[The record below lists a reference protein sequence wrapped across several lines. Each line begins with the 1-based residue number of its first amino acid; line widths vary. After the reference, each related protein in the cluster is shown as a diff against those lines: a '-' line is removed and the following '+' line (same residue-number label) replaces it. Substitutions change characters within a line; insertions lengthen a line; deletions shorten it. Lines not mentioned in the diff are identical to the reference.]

1 MATIVREQERQAG
14 WLGGITRYQWLVLF
28 VAWLGWSLDAT
39 DFNLYSLVLRPAIT
53 DLLGGQASAAELGQV
68 GGIVSTVG
76 LLGWAIGGFLFG
88 VLGGQKRRG
97 GKAHNKI

>member
-1 MATIVREQERQAG
+1 MATIIREQERQAG

-53 DLLGGQASAAELGQV
+53 ELLGGQASAEQLGQV

-76 LLGWAIGGFLFG
+76 LLGWTFGGFLFG
-88 VLGGQKRRG
+88 PLARNIRPGRT
-97 GKAHNKI
+97 AT